1 MEVKGDGFRRWCLPK
16 ELMDAKLQNGERT
29 SPARLAKGPLRQAL
43 ALAVFFSVV
52 FVAAALGGLATASSV
67 GAWYAG
73 LAKPSWT
80 PPPWLFGPAWTFLY
94 MTMAL
99 AAWLVWRRSGWG
111 RALRWFAAQLALNAA
126 WSPVFF
132 GLRQPGWGFG
142 VIVLLWLAIGGTLV
156 NFWRVTHLAGALF
169 VPYWLWVT
177 FAMAL
182 NFAIWQLNR

>member
-1 MEVKGDGFRRWCLPK
+1 MGARLR
-16 ELMDAKLQNGERT
+16 NGERA
-29 SPARLAKGPLRQAL
+29 SPAWPVKGPLRQAL
-43 ALAVFFSVV
+43 AFAAIFSVV
-52 FVAAALGGLATASSV
+52 FMAAALGGLATASSV

-80 PPPWLFGPAWTFLY
+80 PPPWLFGPAWMFLY
-94 MTMAL
+94 TTMAL
-99 AAWLVWRRSGWG
+99 AAWLVWRRPGRGW
-111 RALRWFAAQLALNAA
+111 ALRWFAVQLALNAA

-156 NFWRVTHLAGALF
+156 AFWRVTRVAGSLF
-169 VPYWLWVT
+169 IPYWLWVT

-182 NFAIWQLNR
+182 NFTVWQLNR